1 MKKTIPC
8 SPSNTAR
15 SSNSSTVSKGG
26 AEFLQVKYAYIE
38 KRDWINFFDEGI
50 DGFAIGVD
58 EKYCMY

>member
-1 MKKTIPC
+1 MDLVTIEFTRLLLIYLWTQCPKVEL
-8 SPSNTAR
+8 N
-15 SSNSSTVSKGG
+15 
-26 AEFLQVKYAYIE
+26 FLQVKYAYIE